1 MIKMLSSFFL
11 ALFFDHQ
18 DEYNFNSAK
27 FNIRKV
33 LVMVVFSVSIGINFF
48 LIVNYFELAGN
59 YLELREA
66 HINLAKQI
74 TENFPE

>member
-33 LVMVVFSVSIGINFF
+33 LVMVIFSISIGVNFF
-48 LIVNYFELAGN
+48 LIVNYFELAGK
-59 YLELREA
+59 YLDLREA
-66 HINLAKQI
+66 YTNLTEQI
-74 TENFPE
+74 TEQFP

>member
-33 LVMVVFSVSIGINFF
+33 LVMVVFSVSVGINFF
-48 LIVNYFELAGN
+48 LIVNYFELAGK
-59 YLELREA
+59 YLELQEA
-66 HINLAKQI
+66 YASLTKQLSENS
-74 TENFPE
+74 TE

>member
-33 LVMVVFSVSIGINFF
+33 LVMVVFSVSVGINFF
-48 LIVNYFELAGN
+48 LVVNYFELAGK
-59 YLELREA
+59 YLELQETYA
-66 HINLAKQI
+66 SLTKQLS
-74 TENFPE
+74 ENSTD

>member
-48 LIVNYFELAGN
+48 LIVNYFELAGK
-59 YLELREA
+59 YLELQETYA
-66 HINLAKQI
+66 SLTKQLSENS
-74 TENFPE
+74 TE

>member
-33 LVMVVFSVSIGINFF
+33 LVMVVFSVSVGINFF
-48 LIVNYFELAGN
+48 LIVNYFELAGK
-59 YLELREA
+59 YLELKETYTSLTKQ
-66 HINLAKQI
+66 LAEHS
-74 TENFPE
+74 TE